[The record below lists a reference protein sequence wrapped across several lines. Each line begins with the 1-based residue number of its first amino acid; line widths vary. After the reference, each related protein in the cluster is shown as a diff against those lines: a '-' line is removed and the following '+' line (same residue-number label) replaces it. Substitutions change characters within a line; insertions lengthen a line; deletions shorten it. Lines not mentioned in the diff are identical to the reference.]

1 MGKESYDAKK
11 IHILKGLEAVR
22 RRPAMYVGDVS
33 SRGLHHL
40 LYEVV
45 DNSIDEALGGYCD
58 RIEVILYGDGRVSVE
73 DNGRGIPVD
82 THPTQKKPG
91 VEVVLTML
99 HAGAKFD
106 DKIYKI
112 SGGLHGVGVSV
123 VNALSKSLE
132 IEIYMEGKVYY
143 QQYERGVPK
152 TPLTVKG
159 KTKKRGTF
167 IRFKPDPTIFRTVT
181 FIFDAVLDRMR
192 ELAFLNRGLMIVVQD
207 KNNNRT
213 ETLKYDG
220 GLAEFVQFLDEGRT
234 PFHQPICIT
243 ASRQGIQIDAAFQYT
258 AGFLESIHTFC
269 NTINTHEGGTHL
281 SGFKSALTRM
291 LNDYAKKKNLLKGDL
306 AIQGEDTREGLTSVL
321 SIKMREPQ
329 FEGQT
334 KTKLG
339 NSEVKGVVDSV
350 ISEKLAAYLEENPKV
365 ANIIMAKVIAAA
377 RAREAAKKAR
387 ELTRRKSLLE
397 SDTLPGKLA
406 DCSSEDPS
414 VCELYLVEGP
424 SAGGSAKQGRDRT
437 FQAILPL
444 RGKILNVERSRL
456 NRILSNEELRAII
469 TAVGAGIGEDE
480 FDPEKVRYRKVIIM
494 SDADVDGAH
503 IRTLLLT
510 FFYRHMRLLVE
521 SGYVYIA
528 QPPLYR
534 VKKAK
539 EEWYLYSDEE
549 LERLLKKIGEEKV
562 DIQRYKGLGE
572 MNPEQ
577 LWKTTMNP
585 ESRIVKR
592 VNLEDAIEADRIFT
606 ALMGGNTELRR
617 RFIEQNA
624 HGVRNLD
631 I

>member
-480 FDPEKVRYRKVIIM
+480 FDP
-494 SDADVDGAH
+494 
-503 IRTLLLT
+503 
-510 FFYRHMRLLVE
+510 
-521 SGYVYIA
+521 
-528 QPPLYR
+528 
-534 VKKAK
+534 
-539 EEWYLYSDEE
+539 
-549 LERLLKKIGEEKV
+549 
-562 DIQRYKGLGE
+562 
-572 MNPEQ
+572 
-577 LWKTTMNP
+577 
-585 ESRIVKR
+585 
-592 VNLEDAIEADRIFT
+592 
-606 ALMGGNTELRR
+606 
-617 RFIEQNA
+617 
-624 HGVRNLD
+624 
-631 I
+631 

>member
-1 MGKESYDAKK
+1 
-11 IHILKGLEAVR
+11 
-22 RRPAMYVGDVS
+22 
-33 SRGLHHL
+33 
-40 LYEVV
+40 
-45 DNSIDEALGGYCD
+45 
-58 RIEVILYGDGRVSVE
+58 VILYGDGRVSVE

-480 FDPEKVRYRKVIIM
+480 FDP
-494 SDADVDGAH
+494 
-503 IRTLLLT
+503 
-510 FFYRHMRLLVE
+510 
-521 SGYVYIA
+521 
-528 QPPLYR
+528 
-534 VKKAK
+534 
-539 EEWYLYSDEE
+539 
-549 LERLLKKIGEEKV
+549 
-562 DIQRYKGLGE
+562 
-572 MNPEQ
+572 
-577 LWKTTMNP
+577 
-585 ESRIVKR
+585 
-592 VNLEDAIEADRIFT
+592 
-606 ALMGGNTELRR
+606 
-617 RFIEQNA
+617 
-624 HGVRNLD
+624 
-631 I
+631 